1 MPPFGHPLGD
11 QNPTKNRS
19 KTGLLLMSLQ
29 DRPKI
34 AQDPPK
40 RAPSAPKTPPRP
52 PQDPQKCSQQA
63 PDTPRRV
70 QKRSQNSAAG
80 TWDRDRQTSFPV
92 CHQRGVIPKAGG
104 AAGDSAAGV
113 LDPAA
118 PPRWG
123 RVETTGAKSSSQK
136 LPELIRKLSLKS
148 LQGVQFCRRPSPLSV
163 HQSLFFLLQIYPKF

>member
-1 MPPFGHPLGD
+1 MDPRMASKMPQDRPNTGPRRSWRAIFSISNIVLILDGFWVRFWAIWAPQMPPFGHPLGD

-19 KTGLLLMSLQ
+19 KTGLLLMSPQ

-40 RAPSAPKTPPRP
+40 RAPRAPKTPPRP
-52 PQDPQKCSQQA
+52 PQDPQKCPQQA
-63 PDTPRRV
+63 PDTPRKV

-92 CHQRGVIPKAGG
+92 FHQRGVIPKAGG

-118 PPRWG
+118 PPPRWG
-123 RVETTGAKSSSQK
+123 RV
-136 LPELIRKLSLKS
+136 
-148 LQGVQFCRRPSPLSV
+148 
-163 HQSLFFLLQIYPKF
+163 